1 MCTVNIVMNACMQPC
16 IPCNINRSLHHN
28 CTFISIF
35 CLQPHPASD
44 QAAASVVASGA
55 QTTIQLPRV
64 HFPDDG
70 AQDASQTYGGSWHDE
85 PLSPVTTV
93 YGEPPPPTLVRQQT
107 FGRVGLFVPAGTS
120 VVGCRTSRRVYS
132 LVQIDLT

>member
-1 MCTVNIVMNACMQPC
+1 MLNNTSMYSQQLLMLMHAALPPMGR
-16 IPCNINRSLHHN
+16 CNTSY
-28 CTFISIF
+28 TFNSIF

-70 AQDASQTYGGSWHDE
+70 AQDATGDSWHDE
-85 PLSPVTTV
+85 PLTPVTTV
-93 YGEPPPPTLVRQQT
+93 YGEPPPPTLARQQT
-107 FGRVGLFVPAGTS
+107 FGRVGL
-120 VVGCRTSRRVYS
+120 CRYKCCW
-132 LVQIDLT
+132 L